1 MPRKAIETY
10 ADKLSVQERQEME
23 KKIERALKQ
32 HERFQRRY
40 YSPSRDER
48 ERKAFEEAN
57 EFIVCFRYDHKEYTY
72 TCRLPYSQNDEM
84 YSFNMYIYKG
94 RFREDKKRVTVRTFK
109 RILRELQEADRKQA
123 NSNREQ

>member
-1 MPRKAIETY
+1 MSRKAIETY
-10 ADKLSVQERQEME
+10 ADKLSARERQEMK
-23 KKIERALKQ
+23 KKIERALNQ

-109 RILRELQEADRKQA
+109 RILGELQEADRKQA

>member
-1 MPRKAIETY
+1 MSKKAIETY
-10 ADKLSVQERQEME
+10 ADKLSARERQEMK
-23 KKIERALKQ
+23 KKIERALNQ

-72 TCRLPYSQNDEM
+72 TCRLPYSQNEDM
-84 YSFNMYIYKG
+84 YSFNMYVYKG
-94 RFREDKKRVTVRTFK
+94 YFREDKKRVTVQTFK
-109 RILRELQEADRKQA
+109 RILRELQEADRRHA
-123 NSNREQ
+123 DSNKEV